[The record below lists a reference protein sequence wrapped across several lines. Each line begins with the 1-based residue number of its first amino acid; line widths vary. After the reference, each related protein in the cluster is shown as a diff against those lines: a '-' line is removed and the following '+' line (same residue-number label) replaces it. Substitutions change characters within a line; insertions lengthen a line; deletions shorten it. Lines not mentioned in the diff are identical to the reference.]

1 MELFWTADGRALEY
15 VEAGDPDGQPVVL
28 LSGTPST
35 AGSAALF
42 DDAARRQ
49 GVRLLA
55 VSRPGY
61 GGSTT
66 TAPGLL
72 SVARDVGEL
81 TNGLGVEKF
90 AVLGISGGGPFAL
103 AAGAALSTR
112 VRHVL
117 VAAGPGS
124 LHEIAPEALEPEDTA
139 ALELLAAGDVDAAV
153 AMVTAGVR
161 RGFDAMC
168 RLPPSEFATAFS
180 AGVPPAERYLDTRPG
195 DRATFFGD
203 VQRALA
209 RYDGF
214 VRDNLSWS
222 GPWDFDLNDVVAP
235 VLLSYGA
242 ADSMVAPA
250 HGEWLAARLP
260 RGTLTV
266 HPEATHGEVTF
277 GLSEWLFSTLKS

>member
-1 MELFWTADGRALEY
+1 MELFRTADGRALEY
-15 VEAGDPDGQPVVL
+15 VEVGDPDGQPVVL
-28 LSGTPST
+28 LPGTPST
-35 AGSAALF
+35 AGAAPLF

-61 GGSTT
+61 GASTT
-66 TAPGLL
+66 TAPGLV

-81 TNGLGVEKF
+81 TSGLGVKEF

-117 VAAGPGS
+117 VAAGPGPY
-124 LHEIAPEALEPEDTA
+124 HEIAPEALEPEDLA
-139 ALELLAAGDVDAAV
+139 ALELLAAGEVDAAV

-168 RLPPSEFATAFS
+168 RLPASEFATAFS
-180 AGVPPAERYLDTRPG
+180 AGVPPGERYLDARPG
-195 DRATFFGD
+195 DRTTFFGD

-222 GPWDFDLNDVVAP
+222 GPWDFDLGDVAAP
-235 VLLSYGA
+235 VQLSYGA
-242 ADSMVAPA
+242 ADSMVPPV

-260 RGTLTV
+260 QAMLTV
-266 HPEATHGEVTF
+266 HPGASHGEVTF
-277 GLSEWLFSTLKS
+277 GLAEWLFATLTS